1 MCGRAW
7 RFGSVPAAVIKY
19 AVLDKAMW
27 FLMRAGLVLSIVWA
41 FLPDVGPQIGT
52 MDGLT
57 KDGLT
62 RLEKLCADHSKDCLS
77 TLSDLNELAPDGA
90 LEDLIGAQEKPEKP
104 KAPSAGRAP
113 KKP

>member
-1 MCGRAW
+1 
-7 RFGSVPAAVIKY
+7 
-19 AVLDKAMW
+19 MW

-52 MDGLT
+52 MDGLS

-77 TLSDLNELAPDGA
+77 TLSDLSELAPDAA
-90 LEDLIGAQEKPEKP
+90 LEDLIGGETKPEKP
-104 KAPSAGRAP
+104 KAALTAKAP